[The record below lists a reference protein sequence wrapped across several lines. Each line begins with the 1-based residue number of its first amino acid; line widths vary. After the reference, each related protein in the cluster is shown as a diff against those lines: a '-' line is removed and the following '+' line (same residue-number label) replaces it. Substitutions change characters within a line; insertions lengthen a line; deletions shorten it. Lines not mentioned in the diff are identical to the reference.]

1 MRKSVYAAVLG
12 ALLAGCGRPDGHHP
26 AQAVDTLLIAIVDT
40 LGVEYGDTS
49 QMFGLIRSAEWT
61 PGGEIAVL
69 DMNRCGV
76 QIFSRE
82 MVETARLGRRGE
94 APGEF
99 QLPGSMTVMPDGSV
113 AVVDIVGMKVTVF
126 APDGSVDREIRGF
139 TMAPPLELQGL
150 DDSSFAAMSMTMM
163 ATDGDDGIAQGS
175 LRLDRYSD
183 SPEPDLTYA
192 EYPLPAPGSVGG
204 PDGPRFEFAC
214 TPDSRVVISEQS
226 DTLLHVRR
234 FAGDGTRD
242 LEIREEYD
250 RIPWP
255 EEERGE
261 ALALSIMISDGSVNT
276 EARSVPVEDE
286 YRTICRSVQVDS
298 LGRIWLEMTDTAE
311 SCFRVLSPEGELL
324 FIAVPEDRE
333 ALDGCTWS
341 ITPQGMLAID
351 ANPDDWPKV
360 LLVECVEPGR

>member
-1 MRKSVYAAVLG
+1 MRIAFAGAVLA
-12 ALLAGCGRPDGHHP
+12 ALLAACGRPGGRQP
-26 AQAVDTLLIAIVDT
+26 AQAVDTLLISIVDT
-40 LGVEYGDTS
+40 LGVEYGDTTR
-49 QMFGLIRSAEWT
+49 MFGLIRSAEWT
-61 PGGEIAVL
+61 PAGDIAVL
-69 DMNRCGV
+69 DMNRCAV
-76 QIFSRE
+76 QVFSRD
-82 MVETARLGRRGE
+82 MVETARMGRRGE

-99 QLPGSMTVMPDGSV
+99 QLPGSMTVLPDGSI

-163 ATDGDDGIAQGS
+163 STGGDDGIAQGS

-192 EYPLPAPGSVGG
+192 EYPLPEPGMVGG
-204 PDGPRFEFAC
+204 PEGPRFEFAC
-214 TPDSRVVISEQS
+214 TPDGRVVISEQS

-234 FAGDGTRD
+234 FAADGTRD
-242 LEIREEYD
+242 LEIREEYG

-261 ALALSIMISDGSVNT
+261 ALALSIMINDGSVNT
-276 EARSVPVEDE
+276 EASSVPVEDE
-286 YRTICRSVQVDS
+286 FRTICRSVQVDS
-298 LGRIWLEMTDTAE
+298 LGRIWLEMTDTSE
-311 SCFRVLSPEGELL
+311 SCFRVLSPDGELL
-324 FIAVPEDRE
+324 FVAVPEDRE

-341 ITPQGMLAID
+341 ITPLGMLAID

-360 LLVECVEPGR
+360 LLMECSEP